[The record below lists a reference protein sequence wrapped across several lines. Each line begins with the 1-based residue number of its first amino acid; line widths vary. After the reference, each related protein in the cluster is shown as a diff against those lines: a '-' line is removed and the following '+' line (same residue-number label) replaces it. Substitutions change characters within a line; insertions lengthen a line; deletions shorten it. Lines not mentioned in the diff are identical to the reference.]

1 MIQITKIK
9 TIIIKKNNDNGIIN
23 NKKNDYIYL
32 FNGDVYYENLIRN
45 KKIKKKKHSLVNNNM
60 LNDLDVKNNE

>member
-9 TIIIKKNNDNGIIN
+9 TIIIKKNNDNGIID
-23 NKKNDYIYL
+23 NKKKDYIYL

-45 KKIKKKKHSLVNNNM
+45 KKIKKKQSLVNNNM
-60 LNDLDVKNNE
+60 LNDLDVKNNK